1 MNILLVYYVLLI
13 VMHKIVIVRQSVCS
27 SANVC
32 FQPVKEIVT
41 EDAAKAVHMDI

>member
-1 MNILLVYYVLLI
+1 MRKL
-13 VMHKIVIVRQSVCS
+13 VIVRESACS

-32 FQPVKEIVT
+32 FQPVEEIVT